1 MFKPLTSLYSYK
13 FPKVIAYMLQVSE
26 YDLWNYFKWLNR
38 TKDFSQIIKRKQ
50 LVYTSKSK
58 LIYGFLVIV
67 FILQILFGLT
77 LIYFGL
83 FQHLSGGIYFGLAT
97 LISYPII
104 WPYLLILGLMIVK
117 LLIINPQ
124 IKSNNLLAKKK
135 FQEFSGIKIAVLG
148 SYGKTTMKEL
158 LLTVLSA
165 GKSVQATPG
174 NQNVASSHYKFSKLI
189 KGNEDILIIEYG
201 EGRKKDIIRFAHIT
215 QPTHAIIT
223 GLAPVHQDHYK
234 NLDQQADDLI
244 SIKKFVPEDQIFANA
259 DSLELKP
266 YILNNL
272 KTYSYQQV
280 MGWKIIDI
288 KSQIN
293 GLSFKMTKNN
303 QILTLKSQLIGRHL
317 IGSLAL
323 VVALADRF
331 GLDQKTI
338 EQAVSQTKPFEH
350 RMEPY
355 ELNGATIIDDTYNG
369 NLEGVRAG
377 LVLLKELKFKRK
389 IYVTPGLVDQGKK
402 SHEIHFLIGRLI
414 ARAQP
419 DRVILMNNSTTPF
432 IREGLIKEFFKG
444 EIMIEKEPL
453 KFYQNLNL
461 MVTKGDLVL
470 LQNDWP
476 DNYS

>member
-13 FPKVIAYMLQVSE
+13 FPKVITYMLQISE
-26 YDLWNYFKWLNR
+26 YDLWNYLKWLNR
-38 TKDFSQIIKRKQ
+38 TRDFSQIIKRKQ

-58 LIYGFLVIV
+58 LIYGFLVVV

-77 LIYFGL
+77 LIYLGL

-104 WPYLLILGLMIVK
+104 WPYLIVVGLLIVK
-117 LLIINPQ
+117 ILIINPQ
-124 IKSNNLLAKKK
+124 TINNNLLAKKK

-165 GKSVQATPG
+165 AKNVEATPG
-174 NQNVASSHYKFSKLI
+174 NQNVATSHYNFSQLI
-189 KGNEDILIIEYG
+189 KGDEDILIIEYG
-201 EGRKKDIIRFAHIT
+201 EGRKKDIAKFAQIT

-234 NLDQQADDLI
+234 NLAQQAEDLI
-244 SIKKFVPEDQIFANA
+244 SITNFVSNDHIFANL
-259 DSLELKP
+259 DSIELKP
-266 YILNNL
+266 YISKTF
-272 KTYSYQQV
+272 KTYSREQV
-280 MGWKIIDI
+280 MGWKISDI

-293 GLSFKMTKNN
+293 GISFKMTKND
-303 QILTLKSQLIGRHL
+303 QILKLKSPLIGRHL
-317 IGSLAL
+317 IGPLAL
-323 VVALADRF
+323 VVALADYF

-338 EQAVSQTKPFEH
+338 ELAVSQTKPFEH

-355 ELNGATIIDDTYNG
+355 ELNGAMIIDDTYNG
-369 NLEGVRAG
+369 NIEGIKAG
-377 LVLLKELKFKRK
+377 LELLKELKFKRK
-389 IYVTPGLVDQGKK
+389 IYVTPGLVDQGQK

-414 ARAQP
+414 AKAKP
-419 DRVILMNNSTTPF
+419 DRVVLMNNSTTSS
-432 IREGLIKEFFKG
+432 IQAGLFNEVFKG
-444 EIMIEKEPL
+444 EIIIENEPL
-453 KFYQNLNL
+453 RFYQNLNL
-461 MVTKGDLVL
+461 MFARGDLVL

-476 DNYS
+476 DNYY

>member
-174 NQNVASSHYKFSKLI
+174 NQNVLH
-189 KGNEDILIIEYG
+189 LIIN
-201 EGRKKDIIRFAHIT
+201 F
-215 QPTHAIIT
+215 Q
-223 GLAPVHQDHYK
+223 
-234 NLDQQADDLI
+234 
-244 SIKKFVPEDQIFANA
+244 S
-259 DSLELKP
+259 
-266 YILNNL
+266 
-272 KTYSYQQV
+272 
-280 MGWKIIDI
+280 
-288 KSQIN
+288 
-293 GLSFKMTKNN
+293 
-303 QILTLKSQLIGRHL
+303 
-317 IGSLAL
+317 
-323 VVALADRF
+323 
-331 GLDQKTI
+331 
-338 EQAVSQTKPFEH
+338 
-350 RMEPY
+350 
-355 ELNGATIIDDTYNG
+355 
-369 NLEGVRAG
+369 
-377 LVLLKELKFKRK
+377 
-389 IYVTPGLVDQGKK
+389 
-402 SHEIHFLIGRLI
+402 
-414 ARAQP
+414 
-419 DRVILMNNSTTPF
+419 
-432 IREGLIKEFFKG
+432 
-444 EIMIEKEPL
+444 
-453 KFYQNLNL
+453 
-461 MVTKGDLVL
+461 
-470 LQNDWP
+470 
-476 DNYS
+476 

>member
-1 MFKPLTSLYSYK
+1 M
-13 FPKVIAYMLQVSE
+13 
-26 YDLWNYFKWLNR
+26 
-38 TKDFSQIIKRKQ
+38 
-50 LVYTSKSK
+50 
-58 LIYGFLVIV
+58 
-67 FILQILFGLT
+67 
-77 LIYFGL
+77 
-83 FQHLSGGIYFGLAT
+83 
-97 LISYPII
+97 
-104 WPYLLILGLMIVK
+104 
-117 LLIINPQ
+117 
-124 IKSNNLLAKKK
+124 
-135 FQEFSGIKIAVLG
+135 
-148 SYGKTTMKEL
+148 
-158 LLTVLSA
+158 
-165 GKSVQATPG
+165 
-174 NQNVASSHYKFSKLI
+174 
-189 KGNEDILIIEYG
+189 
-201 EGRKKDIIRFAHIT
+201 
-215 QPTHAIIT
+215 
-223 GLAPVHQDHYK
+223 APVHQDHYK

-272 KTYSYQQV
+272 KTYSHQQV